1 MSRILIAAHP
11 SPGHVNPVLR
21 IAKYLRDQDH
31 EILFL
36 TSSLFED
43 RALECDLRFVPLRGS
58 ANHDYRERTKL
69 FPELNVQGDYPL
81 PINGYLKFFS
91 RQIREQYQSVLAIL
105 ETQPV
110 DLIICDLMFVGVLA
124 LLLGS
129 PTKRP
134 PVITLGVIA
143 PSLGIPES
151 SPFSGYDASPRGLR
165 RNENDNGRFREILNP
180 GLKQIDSALAEL
192 GLAVPGGFDFTSL
205 YEFSD
210 AFLQLSTEEFD
221 LPTSSLPK
229 NFRFVGPLPPEGSG
243 LSAVTPPD
251 WLAQLNGTRPVVFVS
266 QGVIANRDQGQLLGP
281 AIEAFEREEIE
292 LVVTQGGRPNHLPAN
307 RPGVHVETYLPY
319 EMILPKTDVFL
330 TNGGFNGVQQALT
343 FGVPIVLAGTTEEKK
358 IVGHRVSRSGVGL
371 DLQTSTPSQE
381 QIHEAVFTVLRD
393 PSFRRKA
400 QEFQASFATYDAL
413 RTISAVSERLM
424 AGEMLPSQSSVAIRA
439 VESREEELGVTAR

>member
-1 MSRILIAAHP
+1 
-11 SPGHVNPVLR
+11 VNPVLR
-21 IAKYLRDQDH
+21 VAKYLRDQGHD
-31 EILFL
+31 ITFL
-36 TSSLFED
+36 TASLFED
-43 RALECDLRFVPLRGS
+43 RVLECDLRFFPLLGS

-81 PINGYLKFFS
+81 PLNGYLKFFS
-91 RQIREQYQSVLAIL
+91 RQVREQCESVLGIL

-110 DLIICDLMFVGVLA
+110 DLIISDLMFVGVLA

-129 PTKRP
+129 PAKRP

-143 PSLGIPES
+143 PILGIPES
-151 SPFSGYDASPRGLR
+151 SPFSGYDASPSGLR
-165 RNENDNGRFREILNP
+165 RNQNDNRRLREILAP
-180 GLKQIDSALAEL
+180 GSKQMESALAEL
-192 GLAVPGGFDFTSL
+192 GLAVPGGFDFSSF
-205 YEFSD
+205 YAYSD

-221 LPTSSLPK
+221 FPTSSLPK
-229 NFRFVGPLPPEGSG
+229 NFRFVGPLPPEGPG
-243 LSAVTPPD
+243 LSKVAPLD
-251 WLAQLNGTRPVVFVS
+251 WLEQLDGTRPVVFVS

-292 LVVTQGGRPNHLPAN
+292 LVVTQGGRPNHLLAN

-358 IVGHRVSRSGVGL
+358 MVGHRVSRSGVGL

-381 QIHEAVFTVLRD
+381 QIREAVFTVLRD

-400 QEFQASFATYDAL
+400 QELQASFAAYDAL
-413 RTISAVSERLM
+413 RTISVLSERLM
-424 AGEMLPSQSSVAIRA
+424 AGEILPSQSSAAIRV
-439 VESREEELGVTAR
+439 VESREDELGVTAR